1 MVEIKYINSKAGI
14 QNGFE
19 LNFDFKKY
27 VPEKYWHSAIFD
39 LEKSFYFDLME
50 KSELFTCNREGF
62 DFFGIEHYP
71 CSYKE
76 NKFMMSEDY
85 GICSFFVDPGNVA
98 HLSEIAEALKILI
111 IKTKE

>member
-1 MVEIKYINSKAGI
+1 MVEIKYINSNAGI

-27 VPEKYWHSAIFD
+27 VPEKYWQQGIFD
-39 LEKSFYFDLME
+39 MEKSFYFDLME
-50 KSELFTCNREGF
+50 KSKLFACDREGF
-62 DFFGIEHYP
+62 DFFGVGHYP

-85 GICSFFVDPGNVA
+85 GICSFFVDTENIV
-98 HLSEIAEALKILI
+98 HLSEIAEALKNLI